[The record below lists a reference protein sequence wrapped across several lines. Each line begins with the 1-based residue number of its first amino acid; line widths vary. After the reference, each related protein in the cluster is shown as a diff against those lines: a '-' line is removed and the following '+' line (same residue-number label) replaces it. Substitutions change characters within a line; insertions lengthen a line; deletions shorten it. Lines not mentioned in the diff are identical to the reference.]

1 MEGLAGF
8 ARILHIMI
16 AKQPK
21 VTDHIPDLRRYALA
35 LTRSSQDAEDLV
47 QETLA
52 RAYDRRADF
61 RSGEA
66 LRPWLM
72 SILHNLHVDHVRSN
86 LVRLRHAEGSD
97 IAGDSVPAS
106 QEDAVRLSEVRRAF
120 LSLPEDQREALHLV
134 GVEGLTYPEAS
145 RVLGVPEGTVLSRV
159 SRARQALRDR
169 ERMPGVHLRVVGGSH
184 GA

>member
-1 MEGLAGF
+1 
-8 ARILHIMI
+8 MI
-16 AKQPK
+16 AKMPK
-21 VTDHIPDLRRYALA
+21 VTDHISDLRRYALA
-35 LTRSSQDAEDLV
+35 LTRSGQDAEDLV

-61 RSGEA
+61 RLGQA

-72 SILHNLHVDHVRSN
+72 SILHNIHVDGIRSQK
-86 LVRLRHAEGSD
+86 VRLKHAED
-97 IAGDSVPAS
+97 AGPSEDYVRPA
-106 QEDAVRLSEVRRAF
+106 QEDAVQLSEVRRAF
-120 LSLPEDQREALHLV
+120 LALPEDQREALHLV

-145 RVLGVPEGTVLSRV
+145 KVLNVPEGTVLSRV

-169 ERMPGVHLRVVGGSH
+169 EHAVAPNLRVVGGGR

>member
-1 MEGLAGF
+1 MT
-8 ARILHIMI
+8 
-16 AKQPK
+16 AKPPK
-21 VTDHIPDLRRYALA
+21 VTDHIADLRRYALA

-52 RAYDRRADF
+52 RAYDRLADF
-61 RSGEA
+61 RQGEA

-72 SILHNLHVDHVRSN
+72 SILHNLHVDGLRSRM
-86 LVRLRHAEGSD
+86 VQEKHAATAD
-97 IAGDSVPAS
+97 ISKDFAPAS
-106 QEDAVRLSEVRRAF
+106 QEHALRLSEIRRAF
-120 LSLPEDQREALHLV
+120 LALPVEQREALHLV

-145 RVLGVPEGTVLSRV
+145 QVLGVPEGTVLSRV

-169 ERMPGVHLRVVGGSH
+169 EHMPAPFLRVVGGSD